1 MTQKIEWQEVKEI
14 WKNSSQSKKIDIHIS
29 QLKEELKSKSSEFEK
44 NSIKSDILVL
54 TPYWEDFKSKTSQFE
69 KDSVKN
75 DLLKINKCLKNFLSQ
90 FKRNK

>member
-44 NSIKSDILVL
+44 NSINSDISVI
-54 TPYWEDFKSKTSQFE
+54 TPYWDDFKSKTSQFE

-75 DLLKINKCLKNFLSQ
+75 DLSKINKLLKNFLSL
-90 FKRNK
+90 FNKKK